1 MKLSLSALSLLCTCI
16 ATANSHETWLSDA
29 LTEREATL
37 QLFETVR
44 KNADEAIL
52 TLTDSIPEPGQV
64 LTNTDMPESPTGDT
78 VAVSDG
84 GMLFDVEKGHLV
96 YINNVRVVDERL
108 RMRCSDRLYIHLPD
122 STLNE
127 GEEEAKNVLK
137 ETPQVEQKADTEVT
151 PDGTTERTFTPV
163 EIDAATAIV
172 DSVSNNA
179 LILGRAGAP
188 ASVSIIQGENRL
200 ILKSSDEK
208 PARMLVDS
216 NGDVLIN
223 ADSIELQ
230 WQDNKGRISKL
241 NNSGGLAYYRHSDA
255 KLLITGTSHLETPEG
270 TVRSTKEICLLIQ
283 QEKKS
288 STGDSD
294 NIMPQFNGIRI
305 TGINGASALG
315 DVHLEMPAK
324 ENRPA
329 ISMQGDSFVYNGR
342 TGECS
347 MSGNDASIVYGDH
360 TLSTNGTVSLAENG
374 NISMEG
380 DSLRGHY
387 LRPADEQNPQPSK
400 GEFFSHG
407 NLHFIA
413 ETGEV
418 HISDGIELKDE
429 AMGSLTVKGPV
440 QATLLRTPN
449 ATLPKRE
456 DMGMIN
462 PLILAYTEVK
472 TLKTSGGIELHYT
485 PRDKAQ
491 ELHLNTDAADID
503 MLSGVM
509 TFTPAENAQTV
520 LTYSRE
526 TEQEGEQATGK
537 LVSDG
542 TIIFKADKGILSMP
556 QGADMQDSQMGSFR
570 SKGAAEIC
578 LAYPS
583 GTLSRKDNGLIDP
596 ASLAQAEV
604 ESFKATDEVAISYT
618 SQADN
623 TEIDL
628 EADSADL
635 DLRTG
640 LMLLSAEEPRH
651 VLIHYTRPGQTPEAA
666 PLSGTFT
673 TSGTVIFNA
682 ADGTLDM
689 PSGVNMVEN
698 GTGTLNVGGA
708 TKAQLSFPQNEAI
721 PARSK
726 CGLFTPAYL
735 ASAELETLQANGGIA
750 MNYVNTAEN
759 KTCALYAETAD
770 IDLRSGSIVLTTSA
784 AGKTQVTYDEFS
796 LMAESES
803 GNTSLR
809 LEPNG
814 DLTMLGEKLTA
825 SLPTND
831 GTATLHCTDKL
842 TLQRET
848 AELKMGAGAI
858 MQAPQGRITANGP
871 LTLTLAEGAPEKA
884 RPLLPQCPQLVY
896 NFSGLKL
903 AETEQGGT
911 VQSKEAAMRC
921 SGKIHV
927 EMDDTPTT
935 GKSKSALPVKTA
947 TAEGDVAVTGR
958 DADGKILTAF
968 GDKLTIDGNTG
979 EKRLSG
985 QKVILQDGNNMLTAS
1000 GAGAAVVVDKNN
1012 NVRVT
1017 GAKQTTSVSN
1027 LRKQIDKKQKNKK

>member
-16 ATANSHETWLSDA
+16 ATADSRETWLSDA

-37 QLFETVR
+37 LLFDTVR
-44 KNADEAIL
+44 KNADDAIL
-52 TLTDSIPEPGQV
+52 TLTDSIPEPEQV
-64 LTNTDMPESPTGDT
+64 LTSTDMPESPTGET
-78 VAVSDG
+78 VAVADG
-84 GMLFDVEKGHLV
+84 GMLFDVEQGHLV
-96 YINNVRVVDERL
+96 YINNVRVVDARL

-122 STLNE
+122 STLNK

-137 ETPQVEQKADTEVT
+137 ETPQSEEEGSTVT
-151 PDGTTERTFTPV
+151 PPAETEERAFTPV

-172 DSVSNNA
+172 DSVKHNA
-179 LILGRAGAP
+179 LILGKTGKAV
-188 ASVSIIQGENRL
+188 SISIIQGENRL
-200 ILKSSDEK
+200 ILKSTDEK

-216 NGDVLIN
+216 NGDILIN
-223 ADSIELQ
+223 ADSIDLH

-241 NNSGGLAYYRHSDA
+241 SNSGGLAYYRHSDS
-255 KLLITGTSHLETPEG
+255 KLLITGTSQLETPEG
-270 TVRSTKEICLLIQ
+270 NVRCTEEICLLIQ
-283 QEKKS
+283 QEQKS
-288 STGDSD
+288 NTGDSD
-294 NIMPQFNGIRI
+294 NLMPQFNGIRI
-305 TGINGASALG
+305 AGINGASALG
-315 DVHLEMPAK
+315 DVHLEMQAK
-324 ENRPA
+324 GDRPA
-329 ISMQGDSFVYNGR
+329 LSMQGDSFAYNGR

-347 MSGNDASIVYGDH
+347 MSGDDATITYGDH

-374 NISMEG
+374 NISMVG
-380 DSLRGHY
+380 DSLRGRY

-407 NLHFIA
+407 NLQFIA

-429 AMGSLTVKGPV
+429 AMGTLTIKGPLH
-440 QATLLRTPN
+440 ATLLRTPN

-456 DMGMIN
+456 EMGMIN
-462 PLILAYTEVK
+462 PLILAYTEIK
-472 TLKTSGGIELHYT
+472 TVKTSGGIELHYT

-491 ELHLNTDAADID
+491 ELHLSTNAADID
-503 MLSGVM
+503 MQSGLM
-509 TFTPAENAQTV
+509 TFTAAENARTV

-556 QGADMQDSQMGSFR
+556 QGVDMQDSQMGSFR

-583 GTLSRKDNGLIDP
+583 GALKRKDNGLIDP
-596 ASLAQAEV
+596 ASFAQAEV
-604 ESFKATDEVAISYT
+604 ESFSATGEVALSYN
-618 SQADN
+618 SQADS
-623 TEIDL
+623 TTVTL

-635 DLRTG
+635 DMRTG
-640 LMLLSAEEPRH
+640 MMLLSADEPNH
-651 VLIHYTRPGQTPEAA
+651 VLINYTRPGQTPQAA

-673 TSGTVIFNA
+673 TSGTVVFNA
-682 ADGTLDM
+682 AEGTLDL

-698 GTGTLNVGGA
+698 GTGSLNIGGA
-708 TKAQLSFPQNEAI
+708 TKVQLSFPQNEAI

-726 CGLFTPAYL
+726 CGLYTPAYL
-735 ASAELETLQANGGIA
+735 ASAELETLQADGGIA
-750 MNYVNTAEN
+750 MNYVNAAEN

-770 IDLRSGSIVLTTSA
+770 IDLRNGSIILTTSS
-784 AGKTQVTYDEFS
+784 AGKTQVTYDDFS
-796 LMAESES
+796 LVAESQLGE
-803 GNTSLR
+803 TSLR

-814 DLTMLGEKLTA
+814 DITMLGETLTA

-831 GTATLHCTDKL
+831 GTATLHCTEKL
-842 TLQRET
+842 TLHRES

-858 MQAPQGRITANGP
+858 MQAPQGRFTANGP
-871 LTLTLAEGAPEKA
+871 LTLTLAEGDAAKA

-911 VQSKEAAMRC
+911 VQTKEAALRC
-921 SGKIHV
+921 SGRIHV
-927 EMDDTPTT
+927 EMADTPTT
-935 GKSKSALPVKTA
+935 GKDKGALPVKTA
-947 TAEGDVAVTGR
+947 TAEGDVAVTGK
-958 DADGKILTAF
+958 DADGRILTAF
-968 GDKLTIDGNTG
+968 GDKLIVDGTTG

-985 QKVILQDGNNMLTAS
+985 KKVILQDGNNMLTSS
-1000 GAGAAVVVDKNN
+1000 GAGAAVVVDKRN

-1027 LRKQIDKKQKNKK
+1027 LRKQIDKQQKNKK